1 MTAGETS
8 PEAGSNSAGGTILTP
23 AKNVRSVMSMTWA
36 VCLETFVVRPTSV
49 FSPTTTGWSS
59 CIPSSVPTS
68 MTILSENW
76 SPTGATTLASGPY
89 S

>member
-1 MTAGETS
+1 M
-8 PEAGSNSAGGTILTP
+8 
-23 AKNVRSVMSMTWA
+23 RSVISMTWA
-36 VCLETFVVRPTSV
+36 VCLETFVVRPTMV

-59 CIPSSVPTS
+59 SMPSSVPTLI
-68 MTILSENW
+68 TILSENW